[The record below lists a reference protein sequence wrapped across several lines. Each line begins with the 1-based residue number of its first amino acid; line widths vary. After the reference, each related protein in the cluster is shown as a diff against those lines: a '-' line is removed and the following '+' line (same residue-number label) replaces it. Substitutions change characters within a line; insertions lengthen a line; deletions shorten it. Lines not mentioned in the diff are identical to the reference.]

1 MDGVNLEGDAV
12 IEDGLGP
19 DDEGVGNISPKPEK
33 CPPAEG
39 PDGGNGGGLTPLSRT
54 KSLGYLGS
62 YGRIL
67 PMANSLKYADLSEK
81 QKEEIKFPPR
91 TFDYLR
97 DDIRQNL
104 IDLINFKISKEKS
117 DDKFFI
123 SAVKPKQVESPKV
136 DESVQ
141 TYAIPHFKP
150 PKAAL
155 TSSTAN
161 CARTLNDDFLRESKP
176 VEVQEIE
183 SESKTKSE
191 TSPQKE
197 GKKFDSFLLVHN
209 VAKRHNLGTLARS
222 ATAFGVTEIIL
233 VGRKDFNAFGSHG
246 ATLHLQFRHFHTLAE
261 AVKYLKA
268 KDVSICGVEITEG
281 AAGVHK
287 HPFNRSTAFVLGNE
301 GTGLSEKEME
311 ICDSFVYIP
320 QSGPGTASLNVT
332 VAASIVLHQF
342 AVWADFPER
351 ERDGQKF
358 VVAER
363 PVRRGPRNMCP
374 DDPVEVA
381 ERRRLKAESAAEDW
395 LLCDTLYDAS
405 DDATDEAGMGGET
418 E

>member
-1 MDGVNLEGDAV
+1 MDEVSLEGEAV

-19 DDEGVGNISPKPEK
+19 DDEVAGSMTPKSEK
-33 CPPAEG
+33 KGAPV
-39 PDGGNGGGLTPLSRT
+39 DGSDGGGLTPLPRT
-54 KSLGYLGS
+54 KSLGYLGG
-62 YGRIL
+62 YGRMG
-67 PMANSLKYADLSEK
+67 PMVNSLKYADLSEK

-104 IDLINFKISKEKS
+104 IDLINFKVSREK
-117 DDKFFI
+117 
-123 SAVKPKQVESPKV
+123 AANRNELKV

-150 PKAAL
+150 PKAATVRSL
-155 TSSTAN
+155 NEELKSEEST
-161 CARTLNDDFLRESKP
+161 
-176 VEVQEIE
+176 V
-183 SESKTKSE
+183 KSE
-191 TSPQKE
+191 TLVQNGVKRFESY
-197 GKKFDSFLLVHN
+197 LLVHN

-246 ATLHLQFRHFHTLAE
+246 ATLHLQFRHFHTLPE

-268 KDVSICGVEITEG
+268 KDVLICGVEITEG
-281 AAGVHK
+281 AAKVHK
-287 HPFNRSTAFVLGNE
+287 HPFSRSTAFVLGNE
-301 GTGLSEKEME
+301 GSGLSDKEME
-311 ICDSFVYIP
+311 VCDFFVYIP
-320 QSGPGTASLNVT
+320 QNGPGTASLNVT

-381 ERRRLKAESAAEDW
+381 ERRRIKAESATEDW

-405 DDATDEAGMGGET
+405 DDATDEAGLGCET